1 MFQRV
6 QAGPAGED
14 PQRAAT
20 HGGDN
25 GGEHGLHDDGGDQLA
40 AFQTD
45 ARSSADSR
53 RRSSTDNAVV
63 LPMPT
68 KAMIKGNGQQ
78 RQHHHEHDVQYLGVV
93 GAFLGAAAGV
103 VAVIQGTQIAGGL
116 LNLVR

>member
-40 AFQTD
+40 ALQTNRPQQRGF
-45 ARSSADSR
+45 AAALQHRQR
-53 RRSSTDNAVV
+53 CGVTD
-63 LPMPT
+63 T
-68 KAMIKGNGQQ
+68 YEGDDQGNGQQ
-78 RQHHHEHDVQYLGVV
+78 RQHHHEHDVQYFGVV

-103 VAVIQGTQIAGGL
+103 VAVVQGTQIAGDL
-116 LNLVR
+116 LNFVR